1 MHILNSITIVNQLVI
16 GANFTVTLVVGHSG
30 VIDGR
35 RLLLL
40 QTQYCSLLLPMKPV
54 LLREGRALQPLSDD
68 LCLPCS
74 PTFWSFEPDLLTA
87 QEGSGAN
94 STIDFS

>member
-1 MHILNSITIVNQLVI
+1 MI
-16 GANFTVTLVVGHSG
+16 GANFTVALAVGHSG
-30 VIDGR
+30 VTDGR

-40 QTQYCSLLLPMKPV
+40 QTRYCFLLLPVKPV

-74 PTFWSFEPDLLTA
+74 PTAPMPIGKPWQMIAVDIFQFPVSHNGNKYLK
-87 QEGSGAN
+87 
-94 STIDFS
+94 